1 MALFLS
7 IPGLNYY
14 KPTVNS
20 NLHKKAY
27 FLSRRGL
34 QELDI
39 IFKPFVEERFEY
51 LSDKDK
57 LSFLDLLQKN
67 DVDLLDWI
75 LNDLPVPDD
84 FNKIVTQIKDYLNND
99 RR

>member
-1 MALFLS
+1 M
-7 IPGLNYY
+7 
-14 KPTVNS
+14 NS

-39 IFKPFVEERFEY
+39 IFKPFVEERFEA

-57 LSFLDLLQKN
+57 LSFLDLLQKD
-67 DVDLLDWI
+67 DVDLIDWI
-75 LNDLPVPDD
+75 LNEMPVPED
-84 FNKIVTQIKDYLNND
+84 FNNIVTKIKHYLNHEEK
-99 RR
+99 

>member
-1 MALFLS
+1 M
-7 IPGLNYY
+7 
-14 KPTVNS
+14 NS

-39 IFKPFVEERFEY
+39 IFKPFVEDRFEA

-57 LSFLDLLQKN
+57 LSFLDLLQKD
-67 DVDLLDWI
+67 DVDLIDWL
-75 LNDLPVPDD
+75 LNGMPVPEDL
-84 FNKIVTQIKDYLNND
+84 NKIVTQIKHYLNNEKK
-99 RR
+99 

>member
-1 MALFLS
+1 M
-7 IPGLNYY
+7 
-14 KPTVNS
+14 NS

-39 IFKPFVEERFEY
+39 IFKPFVEERFET

-57 LSFLDLLQKN
+57 LSFLDLLQKD
-67 DVDLLDWI
+67 DVDLIDWL
-75 LNDLPVPDD
+75 LNGMPVPED
-84 FNKIVTQIKDYLNND
+84 FNNIVTQIKHYLNHEEK
-99 RR
+99 

>member
-1 MALFLS
+1 M
-7 IPGLNYY
+7 
-14 KPTVNS
+14 NS

-39 IFKPFVEERFEY
+39 IFKPFVEERFET

-57 LSFLDLLQKN
+57 LSFLDLLQKD
-67 DVDLLDWI
+67 DVDLIDWL
-75 LNDLPVPDD
+75 LNGMPVPEDL
-84 FNKIVTQIKDYLNND
+84 NNIVAQIKHNLNYEEK
-99 RR
+99 

>member
-1 MALFLS
+1 M
-7 IPGLNYY
+7 
-14 KPTVNS
+14 NS

-39 IFKPFVEERFEY
+39 IFKPFVEERFES

-57 LSFLDLLQKN
+57 LSFLDLLQKD
-67 DVDLLDWI
+67 DVDLIDWL
-75 LNDLPVPDD
+75 LNEMPVPED
-84 FNKIVTQIKDYLNND
+84 FNNIVTQIKHYLNHEEK
-99 RR
+99 

>member
-1 MALFLS
+1 MD
-7 IPGLNYY
+7 
-14 KPTVNS
+14 S

-39 IFKPFVEERFEY
+39 IFKPFVEERFES

-67 DVDLLDWI
+67 DVDLIDWI
-75 LNDLPVPDD
+75 LNDLPVPED

>member
-1 MALFLS
+1 M
-7 IPGLNYY
+7 
-14 KPTVNS
+14 NS

-39 IFKPFVEERFEY
+39 IFKPFVEERFEA

-57 LSFLDLLQKN
+57 LSFLDLLQKD
-67 DVDLLDWI
+67 DVDLIDWL
-75 LNDLPVPDD
+75 LNEMPVPEA
-84 FNKIVTQIKDYLNND
+84 FNNIVTQIKHYLNHEEK
-99 RR
+99 

>member
-1 MALFLS
+1 M
-7 IPGLNYY
+7 
-14 KPTVNS
+14 NS

-39 IFKPFVEERFEY
+39 IFKPFVEERFEA

-57 LSFLDLLQKN
+57 LSFLDLLQKD
-67 DVDLLDWI
+67 DVDLIDWL
-75 LNDLPVPDD
+75 LNEMPVPED
-84 FNKIVTQIKDYLNND
+84 FSNIVTQNKHYLNHEEK
-99 RR
+99 

>member
-1 MALFLS
+1 M
-7 IPGLNYY
+7 
-14 KPTVNS
+14 NS

-39 IFKPFVEERFEY
+39 IFKPFVEERFEA

-57 LSFLDLLQKN
+57 LSFLDLLQKD
-67 DVDLLDWI
+67 DVDLIDWL
-75 LNDLPVPDD
+75 LNEMPVPED
-84 FNKIVTQIKDYLNND
+84 FNNIVTLIKHYLNHEEK
-99 RR
+99 

>member
-1 MALFLS
+1 M
-7 IPGLNYY
+7 
-14 KPTVNS
+14 NS

-39 IFKPFVEERFEY
+39 IFKPFVEERFET

-57 LSFLDLLQKN
+57 LSFLDLLQKD
-67 DVDLLDWI
+67 DVDLIDWL
-75 LNDLPVPDD
+75 LNGMPVPEDL
-84 FNKIVTQIKDYLNND
+84 NKIVTQIKHYLNHEEK
-99 RR
+99 

>member
-1 MALFLS
+1 M
-7 IPGLNYY
+7 
-14 KPTVNS
+14 NS

-39 IFKPFVEERFEY
+39 IFKPFVEERFEA

-57 LSFLDLLQKN
+57 LSFLDLLQKD
-67 DVDLLDWI
+67 DVDLIDWL
-75 LNDLPVPDD
+75 LNGMPVPEDL
-84 FNKIVTQIKDYLNND
+84 NNIVTQINNYLNYEEK
-99 RR
+99 

>member
-1 MALFLS
+1 M
-7 IPGLNYY
+7 
-14 KPTVNS
+14 NS

-39 IFKPFVEERFEY
+39 IFKPFVEERFEA

-57 LSFLDLLQKN
+57 LSFLDLLQKD
-67 DVDLLDWI
+67 DVDLIDWL
-75 LNDLPVPDD
+75 LNEMPVPED
-84 FNKIVTQIKDYLNND
+84 FNNIVTQIKHYL
-99 RR
+99 RHEEK

>member
-1 MALFLS
+1 M
-7 IPGLNYY
+7 
-14 KPTVNS
+14 NS

-39 IFKPFVEERFEY
+39 IFKPFVEERFEA

-57 LSFLDLLQKN
+57 LSFLDLLQKD
-67 DVDLLDWI
+67 DVDLIDWLI
-75 LNDLPVPDD
+75 NGMPVPED
-84 FNKIVTQIKDYLNND
+84 FNNIATQIKHYLNHEEK
-99 RR
+99 

>member
-1 MALFLS
+1 M
-7 IPGLNYY
+7 
-14 KPTVNS
+14 NS

-39 IFKPFVEERFEY
+39 IFKPFVEERFEA

-57 LSFLDLLQKN
+57 FSFLDLLQKD
-67 DVDLLDWI
+67 DVDLIDWL
-75 LNDLPVPDD
+75 LNGTPVPED
-84 FNKIVTQIKDYLNND
+84 FNNIATQIKLYLNHEEK
-99 RR
+99 

>member
-1 MALFLS
+1 M
-7 IPGLNYY
+7 
-14 KPTVNS
+14 NS

-39 IFKPFVEERFEY
+39 IFKPFVEERFGS

-67 DVDLLDWI
+67 DVDLIDWI
-75 LNDLPVPDD
+75 LNELPVPED
-84 FNKIVTQIKDYLNND
+84 FKKIVTQIQDFLKNEKN
-99 RR
+99 

>member
-1 MALFLS
+1 
-7 IPGLNYY
+7 
-14 KPTVNS
+14 VNS

-57 LSFLDLLQKN
+57 LSFLDLLQNN

-75 LNDLPVPDD
+75 LNDLPVPED

>member
-1 MALFLS
+1 M
-7 IPGLNYY
+7 
-14 KPTVNS
+14 NS

-39 IFKPFVEERFEY
+39 IFKPFVEERFET

-57 LSFLDLLQKN
+57 SSFLDLLQKD
-67 DVDLLDWI
+67 DVDLIDWL
-75 LNDLPVPDD
+75 LNGMPVPEDL
-84 FNKIVTQIKDYLNND
+84 NNIVAQIKHYLNHEKK
-99 RR
+99 

>member
-1 MALFLS
+1 M
-7 IPGLNYY
+7 
-14 KPTVNS
+14 NS

-39 IFKPFVEERFEY
+39 IFKPFVEERFET

-57 LSFLDLLQKN
+57 LSFLDLLQKD
-67 DVDLLDWI
+67 DVDLIDWL
-75 LNDLPVPDD
+75 LNGMPVPEDL
-84 FNKIVTQIKDYLNND
+84 NNIVAQIKHYLSHEEK
-99 RR
+99 

>member
-1 MALFLS
+1 M
-7 IPGLNYY
+7 
-14 KPTVNS
+14 NS
-20 NLHKKAY
+20 NLHKKAN

-39 IFKPFVEERFEY
+39 IFKPFVEERFEA

-75 LNDLPVPDD
+75 LNDLPVPED

>member
-1 MALFLS
+1 
-7 IPGLNYY
+7 
-14 KPTVNS
+14 VNS

-39 IFKPFVEERFEY
+39 IFKPFVEERFET

-57 LSFLDLLQKN
+57 LSFLDLLEKD
-67 DVDLLDWI
+67 DVDLIDWL
-75 LNDLPVPDD
+75 LNGMPVPEDLK
-84 FNKIVTQIKDYLNND
+84 NIVAQIKHYLNHEEK
-99 RR
+99 

>member
-1 MALFLS
+1 M
-7 IPGLNYY
+7 
-14 KPTVNS
+14 NS

-39 IFKPFVEERFEY
+39 IFKPFVVERFEA

-57 LSFLDLLQKN
+57 LSFLDLLQKD
-67 DVDLLDWI
+67 DVDLIDWL
-75 LNDLPVPDD
+75 LNEMPVPED
-84 FNKIVTQIKDYLNND
+84 FSNIVTQIKHYLNHEEK
-99 RR
+99 

>member
-1 MALFLS
+1 M
-7 IPGLNYY
+7 
-14 KPTVNS
+14 NS

-39 IFKPFVEERFEY
+39 IFKPFVEERFET

-57 LSFLDLLQKN
+57 LSFLDLLQKD
-67 DVDLLDWI
+67 DVDLIDWL
-75 LNDLPVPDD
+75 LNGMPVPEDL
-84 FNKIVTQIKDYLNND
+84 NNIVVQIKHYLNHEEK
-99 RR
+99 

>member
-1 MALFLS
+1 M
-7 IPGLNYY
+7 
-14 KPTVNS
+14 NS

-39 IFKPFVEERFEY
+39 IFKPFVEERFET

-57 LSFLDLLQKN
+57 LSFLDLLQKD
-67 DVDLLDWI
+67 DVDLIDWL
-75 LNDLPVPDD
+75 LNGMPVPEDL
-84 FNKIVTQIKDYLNND
+84 NYIVAQIKHYLNHEEK
-99 RR
+99 

>member
-1 MALFLS
+1 M
-7 IPGLNYY
+7 
-14 KPTVNS
+14 NS

-39 IFKPFVEERFEY
+39 IFKPFVEERFEA

-57 LSFLDLLQKN
+57 LSFLDLLQKD
-67 DVDLLDWI
+67 DVDLIDWL
-75 LNDLPVPDD
+75 LNEMPVPED
-84 FNKIVTQIKDYLNND
+84 FNNKVTQIKHYLNHEEK
-99 RR
+99 

>member
-1 MALFLS
+1 M
-7 IPGLNYY
+7 
-14 KPTVNS
+14 NS

-39 IFKPFVEERFEY
+39 IFKPFVEESFEA

-57 LSFLDLLQKN
+57 LSFLDLLQKD
-67 DVDLLDWI
+67 DVDLIDWL
-75 LNDLPVPDD
+75 LNEMPVPED
-84 FNKIVTQIKDYLNND
+84 FSNIVTQIKHYLNHEEK
-99 RR
+99 

>member
-1 MALFLS
+1 M
-7 IPGLNYY
+7 
-14 KPTVNS
+14 NS

-39 IFKPFVEERFEY
+39 IFKPFVEERFET

-57 LSFLDLLQKN
+57 LSFLDLLQKD
-67 DVDLLDWI
+67 DVDLIDWL
-75 LNDLPVPDD
+75 LNGMPVPEDL
-84 FNKIVTQIKDYLNND
+84 NNIVTQIKHYLNHEEK
-99 RR
+99 

>member
-1 MALFLS
+1 M
-7 IPGLNYY
+7 
-14 KPTVNS
+14 NS

-39 IFKPFVEERFEY
+39 IFKPFVEERFEA

-57 LSFLDLLQKN
+57 LSFLHLLQKD
-67 DVDLLDWI
+67 DVDLIDWL
-75 LNDLPVPDD
+75 LNGMPVPEDV
-84 FNKIVTQIKDYLNND
+84 NNIVTQIKHYLNHEEK
-99 RR
+99 

>member
-1 MALFLS
+1 
-7 IPGLNYY
+7 
-14 KPTVNS
+14 VNS

-34 QELDI
+34 KELDI

-75 LNDLPVPDD
+75 LNDLPVPED

>member
-1 MALFLS
+1 M
-7 IPGLNYY
+7 
-14 KPTVNS
+14 NS

-39 IFKPFVEERFEY
+39 IFKPFVEERFEA

-57 LSFLDLLQKN
+57 LSFLDLLQKD
-67 DVDLLDWI
+67 DVDLIDWL
-75 LNDLPVPDD
+75 LNEIPVPQD
-84 FNKIVTQIKDYLNND
+84 FNNIVTQIQHYLNHEEK
-99 RR
+99 

>member
-1 MALFLS
+1 M
-7 IPGLNYY
+7 
-14 KPTVNS
+14 NS

-39 IFKPFVEERFEY
+39 IFKPFVEERFET

-57 LSFLDLLQKN
+57 LSFLDLLEKD
-67 DVDLLDWI
+67 DVDLIDWL
-75 LNDLPVPDD
+75 LNGMPVPEDL
-84 FNKIVTQIKDYLNND
+84 NNIVVQIKHYLNHEEK
-99 RR
+99 

>member
-1 MALFLS
+1 
-7 IPGLNYY
+7 
-14 KPTVNS
+14 VDS

-75 LNDLPVPDD
+75 LNDLPVPED

>member
-1 MALFLS
+1 M
-7 IPGLNYY
+7 
-14 KPTVNS
+14 NS

-39 IFKPFVEERFEY
+39 IFKPFVEERFEA

-57 LSFLDLLQKN
+57 LSFLDLLQKD
-67 DVDLLDWI
+67 DVDLIDWL
-75 LNDLPVPDD
+75 LNEMPVPED
-84 FNKIVTQIKDYLNND
+84 FNNIATQIKHYLNHEEK
-99 RR
+99 